1 MRRVR
6 AFIVLLNWRLVM
18 VVVVMVMFWLL
29 WMMMVNWMWSAWR

>member
-1 MRRVR
+1 VRRVR